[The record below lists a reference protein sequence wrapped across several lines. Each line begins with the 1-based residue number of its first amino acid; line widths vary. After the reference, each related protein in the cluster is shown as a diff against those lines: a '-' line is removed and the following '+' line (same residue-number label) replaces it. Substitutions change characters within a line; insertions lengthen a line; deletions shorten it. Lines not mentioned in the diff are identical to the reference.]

1 MSLLCL
7 PLSSFRRHFAFLSLQ
22 RPNFDKMGVSC
33 IFRPSARTLAKGI
46 EVPIWRALGRWT
58 FRKPKCGREVV
69 LTTGGEPIYNF
80 EPPSRK
86 ISRPL
91 LSSYRTR
98 SGALMISSVLRSFLA
113 SRRLSSRSA
122 ARRTKSVRSS
132 SSSRMRSMRANV
144 PALIGPWTSST
155 ARWPPKG
162 RLVNHDERRPCR
174 QASRDPVSDSGP
186 ILKHRS
192 GPSSQL
198 SGPIAGFLACVE
210 DAQGIRLPSA
220 PFHRRGPTGL
230 HRTQIA
236 KMKKPKQKKC
246 ER

>member
-1 MSLLCL
+1 MAAR
-7 PLSSFRRHFAFLSLQ
+7 PPTATTIGPRRRS
-22 RPNFDKMGVSC
+22 RDP
-33 IFRPSARTLAKGI
+33 RLACFGPWGSI
-46 EVPIWRALGRWT
+46 G
-58 FRKPKCGREVV
+58 
-69 LTTGGEPIYNF
+69 
-80 EPPSRK
+80 
-86 ISRPL
+86 
-91 LSSYRTR
+91 
-98 SGALMISSVLRSFLA
+98 A
-113 SRRLSSRSA
+113 SRRLDVPHLVSKSPARPGLSFLIRVPGATEQTQATASVSWSPSRP
-122 ARRTKSVRSS
+122 ARPRGDKSRPIAPYTPVG
-132 SSSRMRSMRANV
+132 
-144 PALIGPWTSST
+144 PPGLIT
-155 ARWPPKG
+155 
-162 RLVNHDERRPCR
+162 N
-174 QASRDPVSDSGP
+174 ASHFQQQSQGKRDPVSDSGP